1 MPLSSFVEIE
11 SYIKNHARFTLFQLT
26 PMQRSLATYSSFQLV
41 GIGKFSFSLAIP
53 RVSHLLRWDSIKFS
67 TQLDVPLA

>member
-11 SYIKNHARFTLFQLT
+11 SYIKNHDRFTLFQIT

-41 GIGKFSFSLAIP
+41 AIGKFSFSLAVP